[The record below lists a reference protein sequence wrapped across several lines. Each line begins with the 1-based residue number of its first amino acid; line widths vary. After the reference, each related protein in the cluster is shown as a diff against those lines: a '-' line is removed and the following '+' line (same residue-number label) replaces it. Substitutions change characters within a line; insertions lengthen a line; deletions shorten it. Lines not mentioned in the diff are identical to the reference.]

1 MPNAQQ
7 TYLRSG
13 MGFDA
18 KTLHQHSKVMRVL
31 FVLLVLLTKAGLSTF
46 ANPPMKWENLKVMK
60 AAAEKGDPEAQ
71 FLIGLQYKVGDGVSK
86 DANEAARWLR
96 SAAQAGH
103 LEAQTALGSLQAENG
118 DPAEAVK
125 WLRAAAERGSTE
137 AMVNLG
143 AFYADNGGATAG
155 AAESLSWYQKA
166 AERGHAG
173 ASRAL
178 AEIYARGKGAPAD
191 PAQALEWY
199 RKAAELGDNESRFVL
214 GRVEAVTAAV
224 TDDPEKALAWW
235 RAEAKKGDIG
245 AGIALNMIAARARTM
260 AEDPD
265 DTARWSLL
273 LSGLRGAEAYVV
285 RGFMLENGIAVN
297 RDFTAAAACYRRA
310 AELGHAQGEYR
321 LGLMYAEGR
330 GVAKDSGEARKWLDL
345 AAAQGV
351 EERPAT
357 ADESPGKVTEK
368 KP

>member
-1 MPNAQQ
+1 MPNAPQ

-18 KTLHQHSKVMRVL
+18 KTLYQHSKVMRVL
-31 FVLLVLLTKAGLSTF
+31 LVLLALLTNAGALAF

-71 FLIGLQYKVGDGVSK
+71 FLIGMQYKVGDGVNR

-103 LEAQTALGSLQAENG
+103 LEAQAAFGSLQAENG

-125 WLRAAAERGSTE
+125 WLRTAADRGSTD
-137 AMVNLG
+137 AMLNLG
-143 AFYADNGGATAG
+143 AFYADHGGATAG

-166 AERGHAG
+166 AEGGHAG

-178 AEIYARGKGAPAD
+178 AEIYARGKGVPTN
-191 PAQALEWY
+191 PVQALEWY
-199 RKAAELGDNESRFVL
+199 RRAAELGDSESRFIL

-224 TDDPEKALAWW
+224 ADDPEKALAWW
-235 RAEAKKGDIG
+235 RGEAEKGDIG
-245 AGIALNMIAARARTM
+245 AGIALSMIAVRARTM
-260 AEDPD
+260 PEDSD

-310 AELGHAQGEYR
+310 AELGHALGEYR
-321 LGLMYAEGR
+321 LGKMYAEGR
-330 GVAKDSGEARKWLDL
+330 GVAKDPDEARKWLDL

-351 EERPAT
+351 TEVPTTSDEQPA
-357 ADESPGKVTEK
+357 SIEK